1 MKQHA
6 ILIETHANVDLL
18 GRVLKKMEAE
28 NHYFFIHVD
37 KKTSNYNEFLALK
50 SDHVIFTSKRFDV
63 KWGSEEQI
71 YLTIELLQIAK
82 QFPIDFDYYHLI
94 SGQDY
99 PIKNNQTFDCFFNK
113 TEKSFMELDWKNP
126 IPPRL
131 MFYHFNGLLDV
142 KKKGI
147 GEKLERHCTNLQK
160 YISKYILLRK
170 PLAQKLYKGS
180 NWWSLH
186 NKLVDYILQ
195 YINSNPNYL
204 KRFHFTSCCDE
215 IFFHTIAFNSPLKET
230 IELTDLRY
238 YDWKQT
244 YPNETLPRTLTEKDY
259 DSIINSK
266 SFFCR
271 KVNYSISRQLIELL
285 DNNEK

>member
-6 ILIETHANVDLL
+6 ILIETHTNVDLL
-18 GRVLKKMEAE
+18 VRVLNKMQSE

-37 KKTSNYNEFLALK
+37 KKTKNYNEFLALK

-63 KWGSEEQI
+63 KWGSVEQI
-71 YLTIELLQIAK
+71 YLTIELLNTAK
-82 QFPIDFDYYHLI
+82 KFPVNFDYYHLI

-99 PIKNNQTFDCFFNK
+99 PIKSNLAFDYFFDN
-113 TEKSFMELDWKNP
+113 TEQSFMELDWNNP
-126 IPPRL
+126 ILPRL
-131 MFYHFNGLLDV
+131 MYYHFNGLFNV
-142 KKKGI
+142 KKRGI
-147 GEKLERHCTNLQK
+147 GEKLERHGINLQK
-160 YISKYILLRK
+160 DISKYILLRK
-170 PLAQKLYKGS
+170 PLKQKLYKGS

-215 IFFHTIAFNSPLKET
+215 VFFHTIAFNSPLKET

-244 YPNETLPRTLTEKDY
+244 YPTETLPRTLTEKDY
-259 DSIINSK
+259 GAIINSK

-271 KVNYSISRQLIELL
+271 KVDLKHSLLLLNLI
-285 DNNEK
+285 DSQQ